1 MSSAVQEARA
11 GARDFDFFMGSWNVR
26 NRVLQKRLAGCDEW
40 DEFEATS
47 VARPLLDGLGNEDE
61 FRTDFCGGFIGM
73 SFRFFD
79 PKAEL
84 WSIYWADSRRSGALD
99 PPVYGS
105 FAGDRGV
112 FLGEDTFEGRPI
124 LVRFVW
130 SEINSGTPRWEQA
143 FSEDDGETWE
153 TNWVMEFAP
162 PGDDE

>member
-1 MSSAVQEARA
+1 MSNALLEARA
-11 GARDFDFFMGSWNVR
+11 TRDFDFLMGSWKVH
-26 NRVLQKRLAGCDEW
+26 NRMLRKRLAGCGEW

-47 VARPLLDGLGNEDE
+47 VARTMLDGLANEDE

-73 SFRFFD
+73 SFRFYD
-79 PKAEL
+79 PKTDL

-124 LVRFVW
+124 LVRFIW

-143 FSEDDGETWE
+143 FSEDDGDTWE
-153 TNWVMEFAP
+153 TNWVMEFTPAEE
-162 PGDDE
+162 DE